1 MRVGVDARMLCSSG
15 IGKVIE
21 NIVSRM
27 IADKPEW
34 HFVLLGKMSDF
45 AKFSFTKKE
54 NVELI
59 SCNAPI
65 YSVREQ
71 FEVPWKLPKDLDVL
85 WCPHYNVPVFYHGR
99 MVVTIHDLAHLALPE
114 INKGFLKQSYAK
126 IMFRAATKKA
136 DQIACV
142 SKFTISELKKY
153 VPSVDAKKI
162 HLVYNG
168 VDEKWF
174 SIKKGKPVHDKPYF
188 IFVGN
193 VKPHKNLRRLI
204 EAYKLASMH
213 IKQDLI
219 LVGKKEGFING
230 ENSISELI
238 KGFEDRIIFTGY
250 VSDEELMQYVAQADA
265 MIFPSLYEGFGLPPL
280 EAMAAGI
287 PVLASDAASIPEV
300 CQEDAIYFD
309 PLDIN
314 DIKENLVLFS
324 FCKIEPLH
332 TSVCSFTWDKAY
344 HGMEIL
350 LGENLLTS
358 LQSGK

>member
-1 MRVGVDARMLCSSG
+1 MLCSSG

-27 IADKPEW
+27 IERKPDW
-34 HFVLLGKMSDF
+34 QFILLGKKEDF
-45 AKFSFTKKE
+45 DKFSFTKQS

-59 SCNAPI
+59 FCDAPI
-65 YSVREQ
+65 YSIREQ
-71 FEVPWKLPKDLDVL
+71 FEVPWKLPKNLDVL

-114 INKGFLKQSYAK
+114 INKGFLKQAYAK
-126 IMFRAATKKA
+126 IMFRMATKKA

-153 VPSVDAKKI
+153 VPSVDEKKI

-174 SIKKGKPVHDKPYF
+174 SVKKGEPVHDKPYF
-188 IFVGN
+188 IYVGN

-204 EAYKLASMH
+204 EAYKLASPQL
-213 IKQDLI
+213 KQDLI

-250 VSDEELMQYVAQADA
+250 VSDEKLMQYVAQADA
-265 MIFPSLYEGFGLPPL
+265 MVFPSLYEGFGLPPL
-280 EAMAAGI
+280 EAMAAGT
-287 PVLASDAASIPEV
+287 PVIASRASCIPEICTKYV
-300 CQEDAIYFD
+300 TYFD
-309 PLDIN
+309 PFSIN
-314 DIKENLVLFS
+314 DIQE
-324 FCKIEPLH
+324 KIASYTEINIH
-332 TSVCSFTWDKAY
+332 DNIIWAKHYSWDKSTSRMINIVERCS
-344 HGMEIL
+344 GIL
-350 LGENLLTS
+350 
-358 LQSGK
+358 K

>member
-1 MRVGVDARMLCSSG
+1 MNRLRVGVDARMLCSSG

-27 IADKPEW
+27 IDDKPEW
-34 HFVLLGKMSDF
+34 HFVLLGKMTDF
-45 AKFSFTKKE
+45 AKFPFTKKA

-65 YSVREQ
+65 YSIREQ

-85 WCPHYNVPVFYHGR
+85 WCPHYNVPVFYRGR

-114 INKGFLKQSYAK
+114 INKGFLKQAYAK
-126 IMFRAATKKA
+126 LMFRAATKKA

-153 VPSVDAKKI
+153 VPSVDEKKI

-204 EAYKLASMH
+204 EAYKLASPN

-238 KGFEDRIIFTGY
+238 KGFENRIIFTGY

-265 MIFPSLYEGFGLPPL
+265 MVFPSLYEGFGLPPL

-287 PVLASDAASIPEV
+287 PILASNIASIPEV
-300 CQEDAIYFD
+300 CQDSAVYFD
-309 PLDIN
+309 PYNVD
-314 DIKENLVLFS
+314 DIKIKMENSSILVNKEEMHPDQVRGYSWQNAEEKYLYLF
-324 FCKIEPLH
+324 
-332 TSVCSFTWDKAY
+332 Y
-344 HGMEIL
+344 
-350 LGENLLTS
+350 
-358 LQSGK
+358 

>member
-27 IADKPEW
+27 IDNKPEW
-34 HFVLLGKMSDF
+34 HFVLLGKMTDF
-45 AKFSFTKKE
+45 AKFPFTKKA

-59 SCNAPI
+59 PCNAPI
-65 YSVREQ
+65 YSIREQ

-85 WCPHYNVPVFYHGR
+85 WCPHYNVPIFYHGR

-126 IMFRAATKKA
+126 IMFWAATKKA

-153 VPSVDAKKI
+153 VPSVDEKKI

-174 SIKKGKPVHDKPYF
+174 SIKKGKPVHNKPYF

-204 EAYKLASMH
+204 EAYKLASPN

-238 KGFEDRIIFTGY
+238 KGFEDRITFTGY

-280 EAMAAGI
+280 EAMAAGT
-287 PVLASDAASIPEV
+287 PVLASNAASIPEI
-300 CQEDAIYFD
+300 CG
-309 PLDIN
+309 
-314 DIKENLVLFS
+314 
-324 FCKIEPLH
+324 
-332 TSVCSFTWDKAY
+332 DKATY
-344 HGMEIL
+344 FNPLQIEDMEKAFINFGNTSKQYIQEVSYRFSWDISLKKVIFL
-350 LGENLLTS
+350 LNKVKKDI
-358 LQSGK
+358 GKE

>member
-27 IADKPEW
+27 IDDKPDW
-34 HFVLLGKMSDF
+34 HFVLLGKMEDF
-45 AKFSFTKKE
+45 AKFPFTKKA

-59 SCNAPI
+59 PCNAPI
-65 YSVREQ
+65 YSIREQ

-114 INKGFLKQSYAK
+114 INKGFLKQAYAK

-136 DQIACV
+136 NQIVCV

-153 VPSVDAKKI
+153 VPSVDEKKI

-204 EAYKLASMH
+204 EAYKLASPN

-219 LVGKKEGFING
+219 LVGKKEGFLNG
-230 ENSISELI
+230 ENSIEELI

-287 PVLASDAASIPEV
+287 PVLVSEVASIPEV
-300 CQEDAIYFD
+300 CRENAVYFN
-309 PLDIN
+309 PYDIN
-314 DIKENLVLFS
+314 DIKKKIDAFS
-324 FCKIEPLH
+324 GNQGKISDEYLD
-332 TSVCSFTWDKAY
+332 SFTWDKAY
-344 HGMEIL
+344 RKMQGFFM
-350 LGENLLTS
+350 
-358 LQSGK
+358 QKY

>member
-1 MRVGVDARMLCSSG
+1 MNRLRVGVDARMLCSSG

-27 IADKPEW
+27 IDDKPDW
-34 HFVLLGKMSDF
+34 HFVLLGKMEDF
-45 AKFSFTKKE
+45 AKFPFTKKA

-59 SCNAPI
+59 PCNAPI
-65 YSVREQ
+65 YSIREQ
-71 FEVPWKLPKDLDVL
+71 FEVPWKLPKELDVL

-114 INKGFLKQSYAK
+114 INKGFLKQAYAK

-153 VPSVDAKKI
+153 VPSVDEKKI

-204 EAYKLASMH
+204 EAYKLASPH

-250 VSDEELMQYVAQADA
+250 VSDEALMQYVAQADA
-265 MIFPSLYEGFGLPPL
+265 MVFPSLYEGFGLPPL

-300 CQEDAIYFD
+300 CREDAVYFD
-309 PLDIN
+309 PHSVN
-314 DIKENLVLFS
+314 DIQLALESVIFNPTKRKHIHPNLFS
-324 FCKIEPLH
+324 
-332 TSVCSFTWDKAY
+332 WDQAY
-344 HGMEIL
+344 KNMEIL
-350 LGENLLTS
+350 LTD
-358 LQSGK
+358 

>member
-1 MRVGVDARMLCSSG
+1 MLCASG

-27 IADKPEW
+27 IDNKPEW
-34 HFVLLGKMSDF
+34 HFVLLGKMADF
-45 AKFSFTKKE
+45 AKFPFTKKA

-59 SCNAPI
+59 PCNASI
-65 YSVREQ
+65 YSIREQ

-85 WCPHYNVPVFYHGR
+85 WCPHYNVPVFYRGR

-114 INKGFLKQSYAK
+114 INKGFLKQAYAK

-153 VPSVDAKKI
+153 VPSVDEKKI

-204 EAYKLASMH
+204 EAYKLASPH

-230 ENSISELI
+230 EDSISELL
-238 KGFEDRIIFTGY
+238 KGFEERIIFTGY
-250 VSDEELMQYVAQADA
+250 ISDEDLMQYVAQADA
-265 MIFPSLYEGFGLPPL
+265 MVFPSLYEGFGLPPL
-280 EAMAAGI
+280 EAMAAKI
-287 PVLASDAASIPEV
+287 QVLASKAASIPEV
-300 CQEDAIYFD
+300 CGDSVEYFNPYD
-309 PLDIN
+309 VN
-314 DIKENLVLFS
+314 DISKRMENFS
-324 FCKIEPLH
+324 VYRVEAAVNHAAAF
-332 TSVCSFTWDKAY
+332 SWDRSFIA
-344 HGMEIL
+344 MEKL
-350 LGENLLTS
+350 LS
-358 LQSGK
+358 ICF

>member
-1 MRVGVDARMLCSSG
+1 MLCSSG

-27 IADKPEW
+27 IDDKPDW
-34 HFVLLGKMSDF
+34 HFVLLGKMADF
-45 AKFSFTKKE
+45 AKFPFTKKE

-114 INKGFLKQSYAK
+114 INKGFLKQAYAK

-153 VPSVDAKKI
+153 VPSVDEKKI

-204 EAYKLASMH
+204 EAYKLASPN

-250 VSDEELMQYVAQADA
+250 VSDEALMQYVAQADA
-265 MIFPSLYEGFGLPPL
+265 MVFPSLYEGFAPL
-280 EAMAAGI
+280 EALAVGT
-287 PVLASDAASIPEV
+287 PVLASNVASIPEV
-300 CQEDAIYFD
+300 CKDTVIYFNPYSIQSIKD
-309 PLDIN
+309 CLFDFATTIN
-314 DIKENLVLFS
+314 PNNVFDKVNFSWQNATDKMIDLF
-324 FCKIEPLH
+324 
-332 TSVCSFTWDKAY
+332 
-344 HGMEIL
+344 
-350 LGENLLTS
+350 
-358 LQSGK
+358 

>member
-1 MRVGVDARMLCSSG
+1 MLCSSG

-27 IADKPEW
+27 IDDKPDW
-34 HFVLLGKMSDF
+34 HFVLLGKMEDF
-45 AKFSFTKKE
+45 AKFPFTKKA

-59 SCNAPI
+59 PCNAPI
-65 YSVREQ
+65 YSIREQ

-114 INKGFLKQSYAK
+114 INKGFLKQAYAK

-136 DQIACV
+136 NQIACV

-153 VPSVDAKKI
+153 VPSVDEKKI

-174 SIKKGKPVHDKPYF
+174 SIKKGEPVHDKPYF

-204 EAYKLASMH
+204 EAYKLASPN

-230 ENSISELI
+230 ENSISKLI

-265 MIFPSLYEGFGLPPL
+265 MVFPSLYEGFGLPPL

-287 PVLASDAASIPEV
+287 SILVSNAASIPEI
-300 CQEDAIYFD
+300 CGKDAIYFD
-309 PLDIN
+309 PYDIN
-314 DIKENLVLFS
+314 DMAQKIKYISFHSMEAKSEHVGLFS
-324 FCKIEPLH
+324 WNQ
-332 TSVCSFTWDKAY
+332 SFKA
-344 HGMEIL
+344 MEKL
-350 LGENLLTS
+350 MPV
-358 LQSGK
+358 

>member
-1 MRVGVDARMLCSSG
+1 MLCSSG

-27 IADKPEW
+27 IERQPDW
-34 HFVLLGKMSDF
+34 QFVLLGKKEDF
-45 AKFSFTKKE
+45 DKFSFTKKA

-59 SCNAPI
+59 FCDAPI
-65 YSVREQ
+65 YSIREQ
-71 FEVPWKLPKDLDVL
+71 FEVPWKLPKNLDVL

-114 INKGFLKQSYAK
+114 INKGFLKQAYAK
-126 IMFRAATKKA
+126 IMFRMATKKA

-153 VPSVDAKKI
+153 VPSVDEKKI

-174 SIKKGKPVHDKPYF
+174 SVKKGEPVHDKPYF
-188 IFVGN
+188 IYVGN

-204 EAYKLASMH
+204 EAYKLASPQL
-213 IKQDLI
+213 KQDLI

-238 KGFEDRIIFTGY
+238 KGFENRIIFTGY
-250 VSDEELMQYVAQADA
+250 VSDEKLMQYVAQADA
-265 MIFPSLYEGFGLPPL
+265 MVFPSLYEGFGLPPL
-280 EAMAAGI
+280 EALAAGT
-287 PVLASDAASIPEV
+287 PVLASNAASIPEV
-300 CQEDAIYFD
+300 CGAYVKLFD
-309 PLDIN
+309 PKSIDEIKKSLLDFTTKKTSQDLFCEKDFSWDTAVSRMHRI
-314 DIKENLVLFS
+314 LV
-324 FCKIEPLH
+324 
-332 TSVCSFTWDKAY
+332 
-344 HGMEIL
+344 G
-350 LGENLLTS
+350 
-358 LQSGK
+358 